1 MPATR
6 GKNLRSGDLA
16 EQLGLFLLQSVTL
29 TAPVPRTEDVGIDVI
44 CTLIKEFDQYRFVA
58 ANSFFVSIKASSVQ
72 NVTFEEHQV
81 QWLSNLELPFFIA
94 SVDRK
99 EASIE
104 LYCAHR
110 LSDAFASNCQRTSIT
125 LHLAE
130 DLNDDEFISKDDENV
145 YIGPPIMK
153 WSIETLNRETDFQ
166 SKFYEIVKT
175 HIEIAGDNIKTRSI
189 GFCEGIVWE
198 TNKPLKKWGWKTLC
212 ADDDPIKGFEDV
224 DDKMAP
230 YFMMW
235 LDKIIRAKNFGRLD
249 ETIDLLQSYR
259 KGYGLLKINEEKDN
273 KDK

>member
-16 EQLGLFLLQSVTL
+16 EQLGLFLLQSVSL

-44 CTLIKEFDQYRFVA
+44 CTLIQEFDQYRLVA
-58 ANSFFVSIKASSVQ
+58 ANSFFVSIKASSVRE
-72 NVTFEEHQV
+72 VTFEKHEV

-110 LSDAFASNCQRTSIT
+110 LSDAFASNSQRKSIT
-125 LHLAE
+125 LHITE
-130 DLNDDEFISKDDENV
+130 DPEDHEFVPKEYENI

-153 WSIETLNRETDFQ
+153 WSIDTLNKKTDFH
-166 SKFYEIVKT
+166 SEFYEIVKT
-175 HIEIAGDNIKTRSI
+175 HIDVARNNIQTRSI
-189 GFCEGIVWE
+189 GFVELFVWE
-198 TNKPLKKWGWKTLC
+198 TNKPLQKKGWKTLC
-212 ADDDPIKGFEDV
+212 ADDDPMKGFEDV

-235 LDKIIRAKNFGRLD
+235 LDKVIRAKNFGRLD
-249 ETIDLLQSYR
+249 ETIELLQRYREVYGDLL
-259 KGYGLLKINEEKDN
+259 KADEKN
-273 KDK
+273 NNVK